1 LFSGDIMHPL
11 ATLVY
16 LHLKYC
22 ERCGGLWLRPVGAVT
37 PFCPNC
43 QCIMA
48 ALPLRARR
56 PSRKIVPA
64 TCVPADLALLS
75 AVAEAAQVVSVGVS

>member
-1 LFSGDIMHPL
+1 MHPL

-16 LHLKYC
+16 FQLKYC
-22 ERCGGLWLRPVGAVT
+22 ERCGGLWLRPDGAAT

-43 QCIMA
+43 ERIMA

-56 PSRKIVPA
+56 PNRKIVPA
-64 TCVPADLALLS
+64 TCVPAALALLS
-75 AVAEAAQVVSVGVS
+75 TVVDVAQLISVCVA

>member
-1 LFSGDIMHPL
+1 MQPL

-22 ERCGGLWLRPVGAVT
+22 ERCGGLWLRPNDTAT

-43 QCIMA
+43 EHIIA
-48 ALPLRARR
+48 ALPSRTRR
-56 PSRKIVPA
+56 PKRKIVPA
-64 TCVPADLALLS
+64 ACGPAALALLS
-75 AVAEAAQVVSVGVS
+75 TVADVAQRISVCVA